1 MVNKPGNCVRNQIPI
16 HNMVQPHRFTR
27 DMLESMRVLQQL
39 DEKFIVGVVSY
50 RGEILIIPALDFQAC
65 RDVYFGERRI
75 KCISITQLVD

>member
-50 RGEILIIPALDFQAC
+50 RGEILIIPALDFQSC
-65 RDVYFGERRI
+65 RDVYFGEWRI
-75 KCISITQLVD
+75 KSISITQLVD

>member
-50 RGEILIIPALDFQAC
+50 RGEILIIHWIFKLVKMC
-65 RDVYFGERRI
+65 ILVNGE
-75 KCISITQLVD
+75 